1 MDFDPRLSIEERAD
15 VYRPSDDSY
24 LLLAVVDVSP
34 EETFLEVGT
43 GTGFVAIHAARGA
56 RRAVATDVHE
66 GAVRLARANAER
78 SSVPLSLVRTDLF
91 AGLRGPFDVVA
102 FNPPYLE
109 GPPEDDQA
117 RAWSGGEEGSEVAV
131 RFVEDLPGI
140 LSPRGR
146 AYLILTGRNR
156 SAWEAAGDRFR
167 IRIRATKSLF
177 FEQLFALELLGP
189 A

>member
-1 MDFDPRLSIEERAD
+1 MDFDPRLPIEERAD

-24 LLLAVVDVSP
+24 LLLATVDVGP

-43 GTGFVAIHAARGA
+43 GSGLVAIHAARVA

-66 GAVRLARANAER
+66 AAVRLAGANAER
-78 SSVPLSLVRTDLF
+78 SGVPLSLVRTDLF

-109 GPPEDDQA
+109 GSPVDEQA
-117 RAWSGGEEGSEVAV
+117 RAWSGGEEGGEVAV
-131 RFVEDLPGI
+131 RFVDDLPRI
-140 LSPRGR
+140 LGPGGR
-146 AYLILTGRNR
+146 AYLILTGRNGL
-156 SAWEAAGDRFR
+156 AWKAAGDQFR

-177 FEQLFALELLGP
+177 FEQLFAIELRSEG
-189 A
+189 